1 MPNLGY
7 RAYNAGWY
15 FDFTIAYI
23 GAGFIT
29 PLAVR
34 LLTAV
39 PALAVCV
46 AD

>member
-1 MPNLGY
+1 MD

-34 LLTAV
+34 FMAACCLYGLL
-39 PALAVCV
+39 LLR
-46 AD
+46 